1 MFLLFL
7 MFQLFTFIGFCF
19 LVLVLH
25 KLKLAGACRADK
37 FLAQPVRTG
46 TLGTKEHYPFF
57 RLFSWGY
64 NVPVSKPKKNI
75 RNITKGVDRG
85 KKMFDKFREL
95 IEKKNGPETVQ
106 SPEIAYTT

>member
-7 MFQLFTFIGFCF
+7 MFQLFTFIGFSF

-25 KLKLAGACRADK
+25 KLKLAGACRAGE
-37 FLAQPVRTG
+37 FLPQLVRTG

-64 NVPVSKPKKNI
+64 NVPAKFTNNYI
-75 RNITKGVDRG
+75 RNITKGD
-85 KKMFDKFREL
+85 
-95 IEKKNGPETVQ
+95 
-106 SPEIAYTT
+106 

>member
-7 MFQLFTFIGFCF
+7 MFHVFTLIGFSF

-75 RNITKGVDRG
+75 RNISTV
-85 KKMFDKFREL
+85 FRL
-95 IEKKNGPETVQ
+95 PTLK
-106 SPEIAYTT
+106 